1 MFCSLCNAEYRE
13 GFARCSN
20 CDVELVEAAPQPEG
34 LDPQS
39 FANDRPNKAPL
50 NYFLAW
56 FVPMGAYLVL
66 IILTFVRPDLIRYSF
81 VLLILLILTVAG
93 NIGGFWMLYQA
104 IRYEKRVARYTLLSF
119 VPFMF
124 IWYLLVRYPLRR
136 ELPRLS

>member
-1 MFCSLCNAEYRE
+1 M
-13 GFARCSN
+13 
-20 CDVELVEAAPQPEG
+20 
-34 LDPQS
+34 
-39 FANDRPNKAPL
+39 
-50 NYFLAW
+50 
-56 FVPMGAYLVL
+56 